1 MNNIKFE
8 RKSDP
13 ISIIIAKKLSPL
25 PHFHRE
31 LELVYIMDGGCS
43 AYIDGKM
50 YTLEK
55 GDVFISFPGQ
65 IHYYMSSLEG
75 KYYICLLNPDV
86 LYSMNEIL
94 DSSVLSANVI
104 KKDMAYN
111 IAELLEKTL
120 ECKGEFKRTLIA
132 GVLNQA
138 VAEALS
144 KVELIRKNKSD
155 STAFQ
160 GIIKYCSHNFTEDI
174 TLDVIS
180 KNLHVSKF
188 HISHLINEKIGMSFN
203 LYINM
208 LRVDKARTLL
218 SDTGKKIADISEEV
232 GFGSI
237 RSFNRAFVNITGLT
251 PKQYREKKRGQL
263 SN

>member
-1 MNNIKFE
+1 MKNIKFE
-8 RKSDP
+8 RRSTPVD
-13 ISIIIAKKLSPL
+13 IVAASELSPL

-31 LELVYIMDGGCS
+31 LELIYVMDGGCS
-43 AYIDGKM
+43 AHIDGGR

-65 IHYYMSSLEG
+65 IHYYMSSLRG
-75 KYYICLLNPDV
+75 KYYILLLNPDI
-86 LYSMNEIL
+86 LYALSDIF
-94 DSSVLSANVI
+94 DSSVLLSNVI
-104 KKDMAYN
+104 KADEAYD
-111 IAELLEKTL
+111 ITKLFEKTL
-120 ECKGEFKRTLIA
+120 ECRGEYKKTLIA
-132 GVLNQA
+132 GILNQA

-144 KVELIRKNKSD
+144 KLELTKKNKNDNS
-155 STAFQ
+155 AFY
-160 GIIKYCSHNFTEDI
+160 GIIKYCAHNFTQDI

-188 HISHLINEKIGMSFN
+188 HISHLINEKLGMSLN

-218 SDTGKKIADISEEV
+218 IDTNKKIADISEEV

-237 RSFNRAFVNITGLT
+237 RSFNRAFVNITGIT
-251 PKQYREKKRGQL
+251 PKEYREK
-263 SN
+263 NM